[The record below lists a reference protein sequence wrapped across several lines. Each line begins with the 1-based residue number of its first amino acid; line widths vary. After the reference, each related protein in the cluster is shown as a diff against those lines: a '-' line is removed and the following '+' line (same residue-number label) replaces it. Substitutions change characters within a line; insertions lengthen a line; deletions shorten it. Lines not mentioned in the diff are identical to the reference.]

1 MTLEKNYL
9 VADEGKRLH
18 RKETDVIVGDVFL
31 GKYDSVDNWEEITKE
46 EADALLERLKQEEL
60 ARMEEEAKAEEA
72 KAKAITVESNSL

>member
-31 GKYDSVDNWEEITKE
+31 GKYDSVDNWEEITLE
-46 EADALLERLKQEEL
+46 EAEKIIESYKKSNEEEL
-60 ARMEEEAKAEEA
+60 QS
-72 KAKAITVESNSL
+72 ISN

>member
-31 GKYDSVDNWEEITKE
+31 GKYDSVDNWEEITLE
-46 EADALLERLKQEEL
+46 EAEAIEE
-60 ARMEEEAKAEEA
+60 AKAKAEEAKAEEA
-72 KAKAITVESNSL
+72 KAKAIMVESNSL